1 MKHLPHWVNSFA
13 PQYANSST
21 SGRPNLCVTRIW
33 YNSLQVTVKKM
44 ITFQVK
50 KKKLMNHN
58 LDTHWSIYA
67 EKSKEKNNDGKNC
80 LQRQMPWH

>member
-50 KKKLMNHN
+50 KKNWIERIKVYTYTSL
-58 LDTHWSIYA
+58 A
-67 EKSKEKNNDGKNC
+67 E
-80 LQRQMPWH
+80 M